1 MPITKGPDKLIPKLY
16 RRKYDDLGL
25 YFFTEGQR
33 TIMPAITL
41 TKAIENYYRYIGED
55 DFDIQCAMTVIGK
68 MKHEFFDTQ
77 KK

>member
-1 MPITKGPDKLIPKLY
+1 
-16 RRKYDDLGL
+16 
-25 YFFTEGQR
+25 
-33 TIMPAITL
+33 MPAITL